1 MKLKRTHTCG
11 QLRKEDIGST
21 IQLNGWVNTSRD
33 HGDLTFVDI
42 RDRYGVTQIVFNPNH
57 NQEVHTGAKELRS
70 EFVIAIRG
78 TVGPRLEGKEN
89 PDLATGQIEVLVD
102 ELEILSKADVLPM
115 EVDDFAEIST
125 EVRLKNRHLD
135 LRRPGMQQNLMFR
148 HKVVQATR
156 EYFNRHEFLDIETP
170 MLTKS
175 TPEGARDFLV
185 PSRLSPGEFFAL
197 PQSPQLF
204 KQVLMCSG
212 YDRYY
217 QIVKCF
223 RDEDLRADRQP
234 EFTQI
239 DVEMAFVDQD
249 DIIECIEGLITEIM
263 ALAGIEVKPPFPRLS
278 FQECMDKYG
287 NDAPDLR
294 FGLEIQDVSDLA
306 AKAEF
311 KVFSGTIETGGQV
324 RAINAKGASENIAR
338 RQLDRYT
345 EYVKEFGAKGLAWMR
360 VEEDKV
366 NSPIAK
372 FFEEDLLNQFL
383 ERVNGEAGDVLFF
396 VADQR
401 KVVDQSLS
409 NLRMT
414 LAKDLDLIPENEW
427 NLSWVVDFPLV
438 EWDED
443 EQRYVA
449 LHHPFTAPKPEYV
462 ESLGENPGDAIAIA
476 HDLNLNG
483 NEIAGG
489 SIRIHDQD
497 IQKKIFELLGI
508 GEEEAELKFGFLL
521 SALRH
526 GAPPHGGIA
535 LGLDRIIMLLQGL
548 ESIRDSI
555 AFPKTQKATCLFTL
569 APSAVSDRQLRE
581 VSIQA
586 AGSAA
591 KADQQQ

>member
-409 NLRMT
+409 NLRMA
-414 LAKDLDLIPENEW
+414 LAKDLDLIPDNEW

>member
-11 QLRKEDIGST
+11 QLRKEDIGSA

>member
-11 QLRKEDIGST
+11 QLRKEDIGSA

-581 VSIQA
+581 VSIQV
-586 AGSAA
+586 AGNAA

>member
-11 QLRKEDIGST
+11 QLRKEDIGSA

-409 NLRMT
+409 NLRMA

-462 ESLGENPGDAIAIA
+462 ESLDENPGDAIAIA

>member
-11 QLRKEDIGST
+11 QLRKEDIGSA

-462 ESLGENPGDAIAIA
+462 ESLDENPGDAIAIA

-581 VSIQA
+581 VSIQV
-586 AGSAA
+586 AGNAA

>member
-11 QLRKEDIGST
+11 QLRKEDIGSA

-409 NLRMT
+409 NLRMA
-414 LAKDLDLIPENEW
+414 LAKDLDLIPDNEW

>member
-409 NLRMT
+409 NLRMA
-414 LAKDLDLIPENEW
+414 LAKDLDLIPDNEW

-581 VSIQA
+581 VSIQV
-586 AGSAA
+586 AGNAA

>member
-57 NQEVHTGAKELRS
+57 NQEVHNGAKELRS

-239 DVEMAFVDQD
+239 DVEMAFVDQG

-263 ALAGIEVKPPFPRLS
+263 ALAGVEVKPPFPRLS
-278 FQECMDKYG
+278 YQECMDKYG

-311 KVFSGTIETGGQV
+311 KVFSGTIEAGGQV

-360 VEEDKV
+360 VEEGKV

-372 FFEEDLLNQFL
+372 FFEEDLLNQML
-383 ERVNGEAGDVLFF
+383 GRVNGEAGDVLFF

-401 KVVDQSLS
+401 KVVDQALS

-449 LHHPFTAPKPEYV
+449 LHHPFTAPKPEYL
-462 ESLGENPGDAIAIA
+462 ESLGENPGDALAIA

-581 VSIQA
+581 VSIQV

>member
-21 IQLNGWVNTSRD
+21 IQLNGWVNTCRD
-33 HGDLTFVDI
+33 HGDLTFVDL
-42 RDRYGVTQIVFNPNH
+42 RDRYGITQIVFNPDH
-57 NQEVHTGAKELRS
+57 NQEVHTSAKELRS

-89 PDLATGQIEVLVD
+89 LDLATGEIEVLVD
-102 ELEILSKADVLPM
+102 EIAILSKADVLPM
-115 EVDDFAEIST
+115 EVDEHAEIST

-135 LRRPGMQQNLMFR
+135 LRRPNMQQNLMFR
-148 HKVVQATR
+148 HKIVQTTR
-156 EYFNRHEFLDIETP
+156 DYFNRNDFLDIETP

-234 EFTQI
+234 EFTQV
-239 DVEMAFVDQD
+239 DVEMAFVEQD
-249 DIIECIEGLITEIM
+249 DIIECMEGLMIEIM
-263 ALAGIEVKPPFPRLS
+263 ALAGIEVKPPFPRFS
-278 FQECMDKYG
+278 FQDCMDKYG

-306 AKAEF
+306 AQADF
-311 KVFSGTIETGGQV
+311 KVFTGTIESGGQV
-324 RAINAKGASENIAR
+324 RAINAKGASDNIAR

-360 VEEDKV
+360 VEEGKV

-372 FFEEDLLNQFL
+372 FFEENLLNQIL

-409 NLRMT
+409 NLRTT

-462 ESLGENPGDAIAIA
+462 ESLGENTDDALAIA
-476 HDLNLNG
+476 HDLILNG
-483 NEIAGG
+483 NEIGGG
-489 SIRIHDQD
+489 SIRIHDQGL
-497 IQKKIFELLGI
+497 QKQIFKLLGI
-508 GEEEAELKFGFLL
+508 TEEEAELKFGFLL

-535 LGLDRIIMLLQGL
+535 LGLDRIVMLLRGL

-555 AFPKTQKATCLFTL
+555 AFPKTQKGTCLFTL

-581 VSIQA
+581 VSIQV
-586 AGSAA
+586 AGNAA
-591 KADQQQ
+591 KKES

>member
-11 QLRKEDIGST
+11 QLRKEDIGSA

-462 ESLGENPGDAIAIA
+462 ESLDENPGDAIAIA

>member
-1 MKLKRTHTCG
+1 
-11 QLRKEDIGST
+11 
-21 IQLNGWVNTSRD
+21 
-33 HGDLTFVDI
+33 
-42 RDRYGVTQIVFNPNH
+42 IVFNPNH
-57 NQEVHTGAKELRS
+57 NQEVHNGAKELRS

-239 DVEMAFVDQD
+239 DVEMAFVDQG

-263 ALAGIEVKPPFPRLS
+263 ALAGVEVKPPFPRLS
-278 FQECMDKYG
+278 YQECMDKYG

-311 KVFSGTIETGGQV
+311 KVFSGTIEAGGQV

-360 VEEDKV
+360 VEEGKV

-372 FFEEDLLNQFL
+372 FFEEDLLNQML
-383 ERVNGEAGDVLFF
+383 GRVNGEAGDVLFF

-401 KVVDQSLS
+401 KVVDQALS

-449 LHHPFTAPKPEYV
+449 LHHPFTAPKPEYL
-462 ESLGENPGDAIAIA
+462 ESLGENPGDALAIA

-526 GAPPHGGIA
+526 GA
-535 LGLDRIIMLLQGL
+535 
-548 ESIRDSI
+548 
-555 AFPKTQKATCLFTL
+555 
-569 APSAVSDRQLRE
+569 
-581 VSIQA
+581 
-586 AGSAA
+586 
-591 KADQQQ
+591 

>member
-409 NLRMT
+409 NLRMA
-414 LAKDLDLIPENEW
+414 LAKDLDLIPDNEW

-462 ESLGENPGDAIAIA
+462 ESLDENPGDAIAIA

>member
-11 QLRKEDIGST
+11 QLRKEDIGSA

-409 NLRMT
+409 NLRMA
-414 LAKDLDLIPENEW
+414 LAKDLDLIPDNEW

-581 VSIQA
+581 VSIQV
-586 AGSAA
+586 AGNAA

>member
-1 MKLKRTHTCG
+1 
-11 QLRKEDIGST
+11 
-21 IQLNGWVNTSRD
+21 
-33 HGDLTFVDI
+33 
-42 RDRYGVTQIVFNPNH
+42 
-57 NQEVHTGAKELRS
+57 
-70 EFVIAIRG
+70 
-78 TVGPRLEGKEN
+78 
-89 PDLATGQIEVLVD
+89 
-102 ELEILSKADVLPM
+102 
-115 EVDDFAEIST
+115 
-125 EVRLKNRHLD
+125 
-135 LRRPGMQQNLMFR
+135 
-148 HKVVQATR
+148 
-156 EYFNRHEFLDIETP
+156 
-170 MLTKS
+170 
-175 TPEGARDFLV
+175 
-185 PSRLSPGEFFAL
+185 
-197 PQSPQLF
+197 
-204 KQVLMCSG
+204 MCSG

-409 NLRMT
+409 NLRMA
-414 LAKDLDLIPENEW
+414 LAKDLDLIPDNEW

-462 ESLGENPGDAIAIA
+462 ESLDENPGDAIAIA

-489 SIRIHDQD
+489 SIR
-497 IQKKIFELLGI
+497 F
-508 GEEEAELKFGFLL
+508 
-521 SALRH
+521 SAL
-526 GAPPHGGIA
+526 
-535 LGLDRIIMLLQGL
+535 
-548 ESIRDSI
+548 
-555 AFPKTQKATCLFTL
+555 
-569 APSAVSDRQLRE
+569 
-581 VSIQA
+581 
-586 AGSAA
+586 GSAPRGPA
-591 KADQQQ
+591 ARRHRPRSRPHYHAAPGPGEYP

>member
-11 QLRKEDIGST
+11 QLRKEDIGSA

-409 NLRMT
+409 NLRMA
-414 LAKDLDLIPENEW
+414 LAKDLDLIPDNEW

-462 ESLGENPGDAIAIA
+462 ESLDENPGDAIAIA

>member
-462 ESLGENPGDAIAIA
+462 ESLDENPGDAIAIA

>member
-11 QLRKEDIGST
+11 QLRKEDVGST
-21 IQLNGWVNTSRD
+21 IQLNGWVNTCRD
-33 HGDLTFVDI
+33 HGDLTFVDL
-42 RDRYGVTQIVFNPNH
+42 RDRYGITQIIFNPDH
-57 NQEVHTGAKELRS
+57 NQEVHTSAKELRS

-78 TVGPRLEGKEN
+78 TVGPRLQGKEN
-89 PDLATGQIEVLVD
+89 PDLATGEIEVLVD
-102 ELEILSKADVLPM
+102 ELAILSKADVLPM
-115 EVDDFAEIST
+115 EVADHAEIST

-135 LRRPGMQQNLMFR
+135 LRRPKMQQNLMFR
-148 HKVVQATR
+148 HKIVQTTR
-156 EYFNRHEFLDIETP
+156 EYFNRHNFLDIETP

-234 EFTQI
+234 EFTQV

-249 DIIECIEGLITEIM
+249 DIIECMEGLIIEIM
-263 ALAGIEVKPPFPRLS
+263 ALAGIEVKPPFPRFS
-278 FQECMDKYG
+278 FQDCMDKYG
-287 NDAPDLR
+287 KDAPDLR
-294 FGLEIQDVSDLA
+294 FGLEIKDVSDLA
-306 AKAEF
+306 AQTDF
-311 KVFSGTIETGGQV
+311 KVFSGAIESGGQV

-338 RQLDRYT
+338 RQLDRYS

-360 VEEDKV
+360 VEDGKV

-372 FFEEDLLNQFL
+372 FFEEDLLNRML
-383 ERVNGEAGDVLFF
+383 ERVNGEAGDVIFL

-401 KVVDQSLS
+401 KVVDQTLG
-409 NLRMT
+409 NLRLT

-427 NLSWVVDFPLV
+427 NLSWVVDFPMV

-449 LHHPFTAPKPEYV
+449 LHHPFTAPKPEYAD
-462 ESLGENPGDAIAIA
+462 SLEENPKAAIAIA
-476 HDLNLNG
+476 HDLILNG
-483 NEIAGG
+483 NEIGGG
-489 SIRIHDQD
+489 SIRIHDQGM
-497 IQKKIFELLGI
+497 QKQIFRLLGI
-508 GEEEAELKFGFLL
+508 TEEEAELKFGFLL
-521 SALRH
+521 AALRH

-535 LGLDRIIMLLQGL
+535 LGLDRIVMLLRGL

-555 AFPKTQKATCLFTL
+555 AFPKTQKGTCLFTL
-569 APSAVSDRQLRE
+569 APSPVSDRQLRE
-581 VSIQA
+581 VSIQVV
-586 AGSAA
+586 GSAA
-591 KADQQQ
+591 KKDS